1 MKIFGE
7 NVFGIS
13 NDWMEAE
20 VPGSVYGNLLKKGL
34 MPNPYD
40 RMNELDALKLMENDF
55 SFRTT
60 FLLAK
65 EQLAADG
72 LLLRFDGVDTLSDIY
87 LNDIFLGHTD
97 NMHRV
102 GSMIFWRQPGKGR
115 TNFGC
120 SCIRRQ
126 DTLPKRM
133 KKFIQAVRPNV

>member
-1 MKIFGE
+1 MKKTRIDRNWQMKIFGE

-34 MPNPYD
+34 MPDPYD

-72 LLLRFDGVDTLSDIY
+72 LLLRFDGIDT
-87 LNDIFLGHTD
+87 
-97 NMHRV
+97 
-102 GSMIFWRQPGKGR
+102 
-115 TNFGC
+115 
-120 SCIRRQ
+120 
-126 DTLPKRM
+126 
-133 KKFIQAVRPNV
+133 